1 MRLPP
6 ITRYFGVD
14 FSGAKLAGR
23 NTWVAGCVRSKKRLA
38 LDSLDCLEE
47 LAGTA
52 DRGPA
57 LRHLVELI
65 DTSVSAAWGMD
76 FPFGLPVE
84 LFPRSFRWTQQFGF
98 LAEYG
103 DDAYACGLECVRRS
117 RAANGI
123 LHIRRHTDTD
133 AKTPFDCYHY
143 RIIYQTFFG
152 MRDVINPLRR
162 SPGTCVLPFQYA
174 RLADAERVVFE
185 SCPSS
190 TLKKLDLPHQNYKQP
205 AGGPLTAKRRRTRRA
220 IVEDVRSRVE
230 IPPRLL
236 RTIMRNPGG
245 DALDAVV
252 AAVGAYLSFHSVDHA
267 AVARHARFR
276 REGYLYV

>member
-1 MRLPP
+1 MSLPA

-23 NTWVAGCVRSKKRLA
+23 NTWVAGCVRSKKQLL
-38 LDSLDCLEE
+38 LDSLDCLEV

-52 DRGPA
+52 NRGPA
-57 LRHLVELI
+57 LRHLVALVNK
-65 DTSVSAAWGMD
+65 SQSAAWGMD

-84 LFPRSFRWTQQFGF
+84 LFPRSFRWTQQFSF

-117 RAANGI
+117 RAANGS
-123 LHIRRHTDTD
+123 LHIRRHTDHD
-133 AKTPFDCYHY
+133 AKTPFDSYHY
-143 RIIYQTFFG
+143 RIIFQTFFG

-162 SPGTCVLPFQYA
+162 SPGTCVLPFHYSRFA
-174 RLADAERVVFE
+174 TADRVVFE

-190 TLKKLDLPHQNYKQP
+190 TLKKLGLPHQNYKQP
-205 AGGPLTAKRRRTRRA
+205 AGGPLTAKRRRTKRTILDA
-220 IVEDVRSRVE
+220 LLHHVEV
-230 IPPRLL
+230 PPPLA

-252 AAVGAYLSFHSVDHA
+252 AAVGAYLSFHTVDHA
-267 AVARHARFR
+267 AVARHPRFR
-276 REGYLYV
+276 REGHLYV

>member
-23 NTWVAGCVRSKKRLA
+23 NTWVAGCVRSNKRLT

-52 DRGPA
+52 DRNPT
-57 LRHLVELI
+57 LRHLVALVSE
-65 DTSVSAAWGMD
+65 SESAAWGMD

-84 LFPRSFRWTQQFGF
+84 LFPRSFRWDQQFGF

-117 RAANGI
+117 HSANGI

-174 RLADAERVVFE
+174 RLTDAERVVFE

-190 TLKKLDLPHQNYKQP
+190 TLKKLGLPHQNYKQP
-205 AGGPLTAKRRRTRRA
+205 AGGPLTPKRLKTRRA
-220 IVEDVRSRVE
+220 IVEAVRSRVE
-230 IPPRLL
+230 IPPPLL

-252 AAVGAYLSFHSVDHA
+252 AAVGAFLSFHSVDHA
-267 AVARHARFR
+267 AIARHPRYR
-276 REGYLYV
+276 REGHLYV

>member
-1 MRLPP
+1 VG
-6 ITRYFGVD
+6 RY
-14 FSGAKLAGR
+14 
-23 NTWVAGCVRSKKRLA
+23 
-38 LDSLDCLEE
+38 
-47 LAGTA
+47 
-52 DRGPA
+52 
-57 LRHLVELI
+57 
-65 DTSVSAAWGMD
+65 
-76 FPFGLPVE
+76 
-84 LFPRSFRWTQQFGF
+84 LF
-98 LAEYG
+98 Y
-103 DDAYACGLECVRRS
+103 
-117 RAANGI
+117 I
-123 LHIRRHTDTD
+123 
-133 AKTPFDCYHY
+133 DCYHY

-190 TLKKLDLPHQNYKQP
+190 TLKKLGLPHQNYKQP

-220 IVEDVRSRVE
+220 IVEAVRTHVE
-230 IPPRLL
+230 IQPPLL

-267 AVARHARFR
+267 AVACHPRYR